1 MGQGV
6 QNMRNAV
13 IVDAVRTAIGKNQGA
28 LADWHPVDLGAEV
41 LNALVRRNH
50 LDPIEVEDVILGC
63 TMQVGEQAL
72 NAGRNLVLAAGWPE
86 SVPGTTVD
94 RQCGSSQQ
102 AIHFA
107 AQAVMSG
114 AHDVVIAAGLEH
126 MTRLPIG
133 SSTVDGPGRPYGPRI
148 DVRYA
153 PMGLV
158 HQGVSA
164 EMIAERWDI
173 SREELDR
180 FALESHRRAA
190 AATDS
195 GRFMDEIIP
204 IDGTSEGR
212 HLEFKVD
219 EGIRRDTSLAKLAA
233 LPTIFKENG
242 RVTAGSSSQ
251 ISDGAAAVL
260 ITSEEAAARLNLR
273 PRARFVAFALAGA
286 DPVMMLTAPIP
297 ATRKVLAKAG
307 MKLDDMDLVE
317 ISEAF
322 ASVVLAWSREHH
334 PDLERVNVNGG
345 AIALGHP
352 TGASGSRL
360 MTTLVH
366 ELQRRKARFGLQTM
380 CEGGGLANA
389 TIIERYD

>member
-1 MGQGV
+1 MNV
-6 QNMRNAV
+6 
-13 IVDAVRTAIGKNQGA
+13 
-28 LADWHPVDLGAEV
+28 
-41 LNALVRRNH
+41 
-50 LDPIEVEDVILGC
+50 
-63 TMQVGEQAL
+63 
-72 NAGRNLVLAAGWPE
+72 GRNNVLAAGWPE

-133 SSTVDGPGRPYGPRI
+133 SSTVNGPGRPYGPRI
-148 DVRYA
+148 DERYA
-153 PMGLV
+153 PTGFV

-164 EMIAERWDI
+164 EMIAKRWDI
-173 SREELDR
+173 SREEMDR
-180 FALESHRRAA
+180 FALESHRRAV
-190 AATDS
+190 AATDN
-195 GRFMDEIIP
+195 GRFKDEIIP
-204 IDGTSEGR
+204 IDVAHEGR

-219 EGIRRDTSLAKLAA
+219 EGIRRETSLAKLAA
-233 LPTIFKENG
+233 LPTIFKEGG
-242 RVTAGSSSQ
+242 RLTAGSSSQ

-286 DPVMMLTAPIP
+286 DPVMMLTAQIP
-297 ATRKVLAKAG
+297 ATTKVLAKAG
-307 MKLDDMDLVE
+307 MKLDDLDLIE

-334 PDLERVNVNGG
+334 PDLKRVNVNGG

-366 ELQRRKARFGLQTM
+366 ELQRRQGRFGLQTM